1 MCLVEATRCNYGD
14 GEAGYCWMDCC
25 GICLR
30 LAHWECFPSVESGV
44 WLARAGT

>member
-1 MCLVEATRCNYGD
+1 MGTVKQVIVGWTVVE
-14 GEAGYCWMDCC
+14 
-25 GICLR
+25 ICLR